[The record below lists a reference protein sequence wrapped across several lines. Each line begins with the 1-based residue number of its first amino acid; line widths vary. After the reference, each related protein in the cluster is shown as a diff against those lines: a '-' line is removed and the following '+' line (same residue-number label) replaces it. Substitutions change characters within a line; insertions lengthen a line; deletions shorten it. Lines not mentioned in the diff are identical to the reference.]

1 MSAIH
6 RFLSLAIVLFACVAF
21 PQFAAAQTGKTLAAH
36 EQALVDYVDRHF
48 DTQVGFLERIVNINS
63 ETMNHTGVRKVAD
76 IFESELGALGFDTR
90 WIDMRETLNRAG
102 HLVAERSGETGA
114 RLLLIGHMDTV
125 HPPDGPFLTFE
136 RDGDRAT
143 GPGIDDMKNGL
154 VVILYALKALEEIG
168 ALADTDITVF
178 MTGEEEMP
186 GASIEQA
193 RAPLVA
199 EAREADIA
207 LNFESGEAGVAVT
220 SRRGYTGWRLE
231 TTGKS
236 SHSSQIFSEEVGA
249 GAIYELS
256 RILTGFYETLRA
268 EPLLTFNVGAVVG
281 GTRAEFDSASTSG
294 EVFGKVNVV
303 PVKAITEG
311 DIRAISVEQVE
322 RVVGK
327 MREIV
332 ADNLPQT
339 SAELTVFDG
348 YPPMSPTPQN
358 ARLLSIYSDIS
369 EAIGT
374 GPLAAND
381 PLERGAGDVSFVA
394 PIVNASLDG
403 LGGYGGGA
411 HTPDEWIDLETMR
424 AATKRA
430 AILIY
435 RLTREDAPRFV
446 D

>member
-1 MSAIH
+1 MPVTSRVLLFVIAV
-6 RFLSLAIVLFACVAF
+6 LAL
-21 PQFAAAQTGKTLAAH
+21 PNLAAAQTSAALAP
-36 EQALVDYVDRHF
+36 EEEALVGYIDRHF
-48 DTQVGFLERIVNINS
+48 ETQAGFLERIVNINS
-63 ETMNHTGVRKVAD
+63 ETMNHAGVRRVAD
-76 IFESELGALGFDTR
+76 IFDDELGALGFDTR

-102 HLVAERSGETGA
+102 HLVSDREGERGA

-125 HPPDGPFLTFE
+125 HPPDGPFQTFE
-136 RDGDRAT
+136 REGNRAT

-168 ALADTDITVF
+168 ALSGSDITVF

-193 RAPLVA
+193 RAPLID
-199 EAREADIA
+199 EARKADIA
-207 LNFESGEAGVAVT
+207 LNFESGETGVAVT

-231 TTGKS
+231 TTGRS
-236 SHSSQIFSEEVGA
+236 SHSSQIFSDEVGA

-256 RILTGFYETLRA
+256 RILTTFYETLRA

-327 MREIV
+327 MRGIV
-332 ADNLPQT
+332 ADNLPHT
-339 SAELTVFDG
+339 SAKLTVFDG

-358 ARLLSIYSDIS
+358 AELLAMYSDIS
-369 EAIGT
+369 EAIGA
-374 GPLAAND
+374 GPLEAND
-381 PLERGAGDVSFVA
+381 PLERGASDISFVA
-394 PIVNASLDG
+394 PVVNAALDG

-430 AILIY
+430 AVLIY
-435 RLTREDAPRFV
+435 RLTREDAPRFA

>member
-1 MSAIH
+1 MFKLAI
-6 RFLSLAIVLFACVAF
+6 LMSLAAVVTVTPIFA
-21 PQFAAAQTGKTLAAH
+21 QAQSASSLSH
-36 EQALVDYVDRHF
+36 EEQALARYIDRHF
-48 DTQVGFLERIVNINS
+48 ETQVDFLERIVNINS
-63 ETMNHTGVRKVAD
+63 ETMNHKGVRRVAR
-76 IFESELGALGFDTR
+76 IFEDELGTLSFSIH
-90 WIDMRETLNRAG
+90 WIDMTETLNRAG
-102 HLVAERSGETGA
+102 HLVAEHDGDTGA

-125 HPPDGPFLTFE
+125 HPPDGPFQTFE
-136 RDGDRAT
+136 RDGNRAS

-168 ALADTDITVF
+168 ALSNADITVF

-186 GASIEQA
+186 GKPVSVA
-193 RAPLVA
+193 RAPLI
-199 EAREADIA
+199 EKAREVDIA
-207 LNFESGEAGVAVT
+207 LNFESGETGVAVT

-231 TTGKS
+231 TTGRS
-236 SHSSQIFSEEVGA
+236 SHSSQVFSEDVGA

-256 RILTGFYETLRA
+256 RILSTFYETLRS
-268 EPLLTFNVGAVVG
+268 EPLLTFNVGAVIG
-281 GTRAEFDSASTSG
+281 GTRATFDSASTSG

-311 DIRAISVEQVE
+311 DIRAISALQVNHVVE
-322 RVVGK
+322 K

-332 ADNLPQT
+332 ADNLPHT
-339 SAELTVFDG
+339 TAELMVFDG
-348 YPPMSPTPQN
+348 YPPMSPTPAN
-358 ARLLSIYSDIS
+358 AKLLSLYSEIS

-381 PLERGAGDVSFVA
+381 PLERGASDISFVA
-394 PIVNASLDG
+394 PIVNAALDG

-424 AATKRA
+424 TATKRA

-435 RLTREDAPRFV
+435 RLTREDAPRYSQ
-446 D
+446 